1 MYGEMINLTK
11 FHDILLRFVLRKE
24 LWQLCLHDFMSML

>member
-11 FHDILLRFVLRKE
+11 FHDILLRFVLRNE
-24 LWQLCLHDFMSML
+24 YGNYVYMVFMSM